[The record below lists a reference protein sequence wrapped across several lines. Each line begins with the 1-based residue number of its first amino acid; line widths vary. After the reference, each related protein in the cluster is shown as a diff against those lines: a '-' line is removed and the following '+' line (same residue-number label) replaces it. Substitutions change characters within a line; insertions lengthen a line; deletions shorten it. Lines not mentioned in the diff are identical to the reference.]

1 MLADALRAR
10 PAGLDE
16 AIALVD
22 GLDDTLV
29 HGLARIDEERAAAL
43 EALAAAVAGSP
54 LADRVADSIG
64 KIIAGTVTDEHLVA
78 LAGARVAL
86 LGAVHDALLTGVDA
100 ALGRVRESWPAPA
113 APAGSG
119 VLLAGGRSW
128 LRELAIAG
136 WRGVDH
142 DLAGG
147 GAQTVRALIADPSA
161 RRLAV
166 LLDGFAA
173 ELRAAAPV
181 ATLERIPVRR
191 WADLWSRALLLCQD
205 GFPTGEATPID
216 GRLLILGVDLHEHP
230 TVFRAQA
237 HGLLETADGGVHLI
251 RSSVA
256 AAKVD
261 TISGPAAWRM
271 LAAFPILRVALAE
284 HRTVEVAGMALAPG
298 GDLIWDESRATAGE
312 PADPFATARVRLGTA
327 TAAPAPPL
335 DRHPSAIA
343 EPVLLE
349 GYAFQEGRAFQE
361 DRASPEDRA
370 SVEDRASGAE
380 SFDLGGTIL
389 ALDLERLP
397 AAGPL
402 TPALVAASTACLG
415 LLRWD
420 GGRWSVQPLAVQALV
435 KKKPVA
441 VHTGDWAL
449 GPAEAK
455 AAKAEAVAGT
465 AVDVLRERAGKLLR
479 K

>member
-1 MLADALRAR
+1 MVPGGRGGALMLADALRAR
-10 PAGLDE
+10 PVGVDE
-16 AIALVD
+16 ALTLVD
-22 GLDDTLV
+22 GLDDALV

-43 EALAAAVAGSP
+43 EALAAAVSGSP
-54 LADRVADSIG
+54 LAGRVADAIG
-64 KIIAGTVTDEHLVA
+64 KIIAGTVTDEHLAA

-86 LGAVHDALLTGVDA
+86 LGAVHDALLTGVDS
-100 ALGRVRESWPAPA
+100 ALGRVREPSPAPA
-113 APAGSG
+113 AVAGST
-119 VLLAGGRSW
+119 VLLAGSRSW

-142 DLAGG
+142 ELAGA
-147 GAQTVRALIADPSA
+147 GAQAVPALLADPAA

-181 ATLERIPVRR
+181 ATLERVPVRR
-191 WADLWSRALLLCQD
+191 WADLWSRALLLSQD
-205 GFPTGEATPID
+205 GFPAPAAEPVD

-230 TVFRAQA
+230 TVFRAQVHA
-237 HGLLETADGGVHLI
+237 LLETAGGGVRLV

-271 LAAFPILRVALAE
+271 LAAFPVLRAVLAE
-284 HRTVEVAGMALAPG
+284 RRTVAVTGMGLTPG
-298 GDLIWDESRATAGE
+298 GDLIWDESRAVAGE
-312 PADPFATARVRLGTA
+312 PADPFATARVRLGAA
-327 TAAPAPPL
+327 TAAPVPPL
-335 DRHPSAIA
+335 DRHPAVIA

-349 GYAFQEGRAFQE
+349 GYAAG
-361 DRASPEDRA
+361 P
-370 SVEDRASGAE
+370 E
-380 SFDLGGTIL
+380 SFDLGGTPL
-389 ALDLERLP
+389 ALALERLP

-420 GGRWSVQPLAVQALV
+420 GGRWSVQPLAVQATV

-441 VHTGDWAL
+441 AHTGDWAL
-449 GPAEAK
+449 GPTEAR
-455 AAKAEAVAGT
+455 AAKAEAAAGT
-465 AVDVLRERAGKLLR
+465 AVEVLRERAGKLLR